1 MRLLKLFPHLLIALL
16 LAVPPSFALNF
27 PLSDTSA
34 RAAYFLGQRHDAS
47 MGEFLARYSKHLPA
61 PKLGPY
67 ISDVLFFTPFA
78 QMVLY
83 SSRQSIY
90 SAQQAEVDG
99 RTKFSTVDVSVYIYF
114 TQTYGPYVPSSSSGN
129 DMRMR
134 GSNFWRDLKFHVFD
148 GDVLREPA
156 SIYGEPLYLCS
167 NNGGCSLVG
176 SQVHLS
182 FPAEMFTSDSAT
194 VEVTGPDDTTIQ
206 TAFDLV
212 ALR

>member
-1 MRLLKLFPHLLIALL
+1 MGSSCHNLTA
-16 LAVPPSFALNF
+16 PSTVGI
-27 PLSDTSA
+27 DGG
-34 RAAYFLGQRHDAS
+34 Y
-47 MGEFLARYSKHLPA
+47 A
-61 PKLGPY
+61 PKMGPY
-67 ISDVLFFTPFA
+67 ISMSFSSLLRTNGVVLQPPGYLL
-78 QMVLY
+78 VR
-83 SSRQSIY
+83 SKPR
-90 SAQQAEVDG
+90 
-99 RTKFSTVDVSVYIYF
+99 STVARNSPQSMSPSTF
-114 TQTYGPYVPSSSSGN
+114 TSLRLTALCPFRLKRQRHAHARLKLLGH
-129 DMRMR
+129 
-134 GSNFWRDLKFHVFD
+134 DLKFHVFD

-167 NNGGCSLVG
+167 NDGGCSLVG